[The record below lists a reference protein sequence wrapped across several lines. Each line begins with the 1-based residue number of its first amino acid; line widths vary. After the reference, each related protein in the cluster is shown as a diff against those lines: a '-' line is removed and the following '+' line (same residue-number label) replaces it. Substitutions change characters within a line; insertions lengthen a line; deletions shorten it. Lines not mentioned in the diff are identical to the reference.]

1 MARKLT
7 PATSGTD
14 IEVVDKTPPEMAT
27 VEVAARA
34 GGALASDDQQAL
46 WRNVSVLAGRI
57 QAAMVIGN
65 VSSRIIAESYS
76 KAVES
81 GAYVGMPYVGADG
94 SAKHVS
100 SLDEFCNVFFGKGA
114 RRCQQ
119 IAANLDALGPELF
132 DSAEKIG
139 FGQRDYAALKALPDD
154 EQEIVKQALAEGGDR
169 ESVIGMLATLVE
181 RQAAEKAAMAKDLAK
196 ATTARDKAVATA
208 ASRGAEIQKLQ
219 LTLPQREPDETVRD
233 MMRELAGRV
242 RDMQAAA
249 AALLDGVDAIAK
261 HADEHGLEYNED
273 LGTNVLN
280 AIRPIAGLVA
290 DLRTLRGI
298 NAPARFLID
307 ILGQHDGGAE

>member
-7 PATSGTD
+7 PATPGTD
-14 IEVVDKTPPEMAT
+14 IQVVDKTPPEMAA
-27 VEVAARA
+27 VEIAARA

-154 EQEIVKQALAEGGDR
+154 EQEVIKQALAEGGDR
-169 ESVIGMLATLVE
+169 ESVIGMLTALVE

-233 MMRELAGRV
+233 MMRELAGRA
-242 RDMQAAA
+242 RDVQANT
-249 AALLDGVDAIAK
+249 AALLDGVQAITQ
-261 HADEHGLEYNED
+261 HADENELECDED
-273 LGTNVLN
+273 VGAYVLN
-280 AIRPIAGLVA
+280 ALRPMIGLIA
-290 DLRTLRGI
+290 DLRNLRGI
-298 NAPARFLID
+298 DGPARFALE
-307 ILGQHDGGAE
+307 ILARPGVED